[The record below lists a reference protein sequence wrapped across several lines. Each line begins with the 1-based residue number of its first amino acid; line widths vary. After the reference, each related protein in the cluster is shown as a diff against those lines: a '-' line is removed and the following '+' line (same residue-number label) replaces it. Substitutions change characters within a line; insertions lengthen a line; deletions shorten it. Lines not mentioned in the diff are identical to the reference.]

1 MLENRYNTKKTYNN
15 ILFDLDG
22 TIVDSYKGITD
33 SIKHMLETLNME
45 TLSDSVLKK
54 FIGPPLEKSFI
65 KYCDD
70 INEDNVKHA
79 ISIYR
84 AHHREIGL
92 YNCHLYPDIIE
103 CLTILKNNNKNI
115 YIATAKP
122 KPFAKIILSHLN
134 IEHFFR
140 EIYGI
145 EFNGIIKNKY
155 DVMSYAIEDSKLD
168 VNSSIMI
175 GDREDD
181 AIASKKLGIDILSV
195 RYGYGEECEFSS
207 SNYIADNVLDI
218 LDIAL

>member
-1 MLENRYNTKKTYNN
+1 MLVNRYNTKKKYNN

-22 TIVDSYKGITD
+22 TVIDSYKGIAD
-33 SIKHMLETLNME
+33 SIKHVLETLNIE
-45 TLSDSVLKK
+45 SLSDSILKR

-70 INEDNVKHA
+70 INEDNIEHV
-79 ISIYR
+79 INIYR
-84 AHHREIGL
+84 DHYREIGI
-92 YNCHLYPDIIE
+92 YDCHLYPDIIE

-115 YIATAKP
+115 YLATAKP
-122 KPFAKIILSHLN
+122 RPFAKTILIHLN
-134 IEHFFR
+134 IEHFFNK
-140 EIYGI
+140 IYGV
-145 EFNGIIKNKY
+145 EFNSSIKNKY
-155 DVMSYAIEDSKLD
+155 DVMSYAIEYSNLD
-168 VNSSIMI
+168 INSSIMI

-218 LDIAL
+218 LGVVL